1 MKKQNILKT
10 LVVIF
15 LVVFALF
22 LAGCTVESDYLYSD
36 ISASEDG
43 KTITIKAPDESA
55 VDTFHYLGV
64 VPNGELYGKKFYYQ
78 SYVDMPDGY
87 AADVFSPLAQKNILY
102 IQSGSDIYCYA
113 KQGDAEASGE
123 VTDFLDGNYS
133 AISFA
138 NLDQM
143 RECVL
148 TGSERTAFETVE
160 SGNVVKNVDV
170 RTLKDN
176 LFYDVMAYDFYGVLS
191 VRVGA
196 VFKLGNDFYYVD
208 YESLPNSAFD
218 ADGNLSY
225 RRGEIDME
233 RLDGN
238 KLTLLNNIMG
248 RQKRIE
254 NTYTHEEGLY
264 IGSEKV
270 NTIEDALPVV
280 VALVVFAGI
289 LLPLVPAA
297 IFLFWFFSAKR
308 RNTVLRIEK
317 KPALALPVLFALIGC
332 ALWLVGGVAV
342 LCLLLTI

>member
-1 MKKQNILKT
+1 MKKQYILKT
-10 LVVIF
+10 IVVIS
-15 LVVFALF
+15 LVIFALF
-22 LAGCTVESDYLYSD
+22 LAGCTTGDDYIYSD
-36 ISASEDG
+36 ISVSEDG

-64 VPNGELYGKKFYYQ
+64 VPNGEVYGKKFYYH
-78 SYVDMPDGY
+78 SYADMPDGY
-87 AADVFSPLAQKNILY
+87 ASDVFSPLAQKNILY
-102 IQSGSDIYCYA
+102 IESGSDIYCYA
-113 KQGDAEASGE
+113 KQGDAEASGT
-123 VTDFLDGNYS
+123 VADFLEGKYS
-133 AISFA
+133 SISFA

-148 TGSERTAFETVE
+148 TVSERTAFERVV
-160 SGNVVKNVDV
+160 SGNVVENVDV

-264 IGSEKV
+264 VGEDEED
-270 NTIEDALPVV
+270 TIEDALPVV
-280 VALVVFAGI
+280 ICVVVLVGI
-289 LLPLVPAA
+289 LLPLIPGA
-297 IFLFWFFSAKR
+297 IYLFWILSAKR
-308 RNTVLRIEK
+308 RNAVLRVEK
-317 KPALALPVLFALIGC
+317 KPLLTLPLLFGLIGC

-342 LCLLLTI
+342 FCLLLTI